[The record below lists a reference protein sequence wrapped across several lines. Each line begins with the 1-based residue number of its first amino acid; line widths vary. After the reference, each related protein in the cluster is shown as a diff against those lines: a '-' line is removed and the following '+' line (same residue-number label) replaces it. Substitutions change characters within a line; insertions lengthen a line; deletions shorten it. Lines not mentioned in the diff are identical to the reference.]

1 MSLTKAFVIDY
12 EEEIKHLFDN
22 FNLSDEIYYDDVV
35 ATVNGF
41 SGNFVGYYWDCHDQ
55 VYIHLGAC
63 IHRNG
68 AFIEISLH
76 EQCASYIC
84 LDYVSMHFQLSL

>member
-1 MSLTKAFVIDY
+1 MSLTKAFVIDH
-12 EEEIKHLFDN
+12 EEEIKHFFVN
-22 FNLSDEIYYDDVV
+22 FNLSAEIYYDDVV

-41 SGNFVGYYWDCHDQ
+41 SGNFVGYYTGT
-55 VYIHLGAC
+55 VMIKYIHLGAC
-63 IHRNG
+63 IHTNG

-84 LDYVSMHFQLSL
+84 LGYVSVHFQLLL